1 VADEQGL
8 AWHVDCETADR
19 RSLVRGTLTAVL
31 VLIVLF
37 VGFSLGRASDRDEMA
52 ITAKVSSA
60 EHESQ
65 EGYFSVGPD
74 TTLIAKPG
82 SELHRFLVRENG
94 RTVRIVVTA
103 IDGKQLSR
111 LDR

>member
-1 VADEQGL
+1 M
-8 AWHVDCETADR
+8 
-19 RSLVRGTLTAVL
+19 RGTFTAIL
-31 VLIVLF
+31 VLIALL
-37 VGFSLGRASDRDEMA
+37 VGLSLGRASDRDEAA

-60 EHESQ
+60 EHETQ
-65 EGYFSVGPD
+65 EGYFSLGPE

-82 SELHRFLVRENG
+82 SELHRFLIRQNG

-103 IDGKQLSR
+103 MDGRELSR